1 MENKLRNPDAS
12 FDSGDIRNRYFR
24 KYRSLRLRC
33 LAIGIWKRGWL
44 GLHTVITTQLAREGR
59 SRRWRAHTQA
69 RLGLGS
75 LSRLPPSSNPPPPET
90 QSGGRCVF
98 YLLVSR
104 SPASS
109 RWSLWSRHVS
119 TSILVHPS
127 HRQQRRKGCSLSR
140 GTPQKRNPFPR
151 HSAKENQTSYPCC
164 P

>member
-1 MENKLRNPDAS
+1 MRVLIRGIFGSEISVGNIGLSSFVGDWHMETRVA
-12 FDSGDIRNRYFR
+12 
-24 KYRSLRLRC
+24 
-33 LAIGIWKRGWL
+33 
-44 GLHTVITTQLAREGR
+44 LHTVITTQLARGGR
-59 SRRWRAHTQA
+59 RRWRAHTQA